1 MNSKT
6 NGRKNIDIHMKFHP
20 NQIVNMSNSPVNQSS
35 YLNHQKQY
43 SDFQLISP
51 INTKNEKI
59 IQHSIKRNYDPE
71 GNSIITTKIVRE
83 IDYNIDQNNFN

>member
-1 MNSKT
+1 
-6 NGRKNIDIHMKFHP
+6 MKFHP
-20 NQIVNMSNSPVNQSS
+20 NQIYNMSNSPVNQSS
-35 YLNHQKQY
+35 YLNPQKQY

>member
-20 NQIVNMSNSPVNQSS
+20 NQIYNMSNSPVNQSS

-59 IQHSIKRNYDPE
+59 IQHSIKRNYDQE